1 MFTSRW
7 RRSGLAVMTCTVGL
21 LILAAEPSTAG
32 AVHPHNATTTY
43 GCRSPYLGRQSL
55 PVAVTGNTPTSVST
69 PFAEV
74 SMSGF
79 QVSVTIPASAVDK
92 AMSKGAT
99 AVTTTVKEIDI
110 NASDAR
116 VKTMNAMNAPVTVGP
131 TTLVTGQAV
140 VVTVPAS
147 PSTTGTWAAKKRG
160 TMAFT
165 TGHATIFLNFSSA
178 GSTTLACKAT
188 PPAVISTTM
197 IT

>member
-1 MFTSRW
+1 
-7 RRSGLAVMTCTVGL
+7 MTCAMGI
-21 LILAAEPSTAG
+21 LILAAVPSTAG
-32 AVHPHNATTTY
+32 AVHPHNASTSY
-43 GCRSPYLGRQSL
+43 SCRSAYLGRPSL

-99 AVTTTVKEIDI
+99 AVTATVRMIDI

-116 VKTMNAMNAPVTVGP
+116 VKTMNVTNTPITVGP
-131 TTLVTGQAV
+131 ITLVTGQAV

-147 PSTTGTWAAKKRG
+147 PTTTGTSAAKKTG
-160 TMAFT
+160 TMTFT
-165 TGHATIFLNFSSA
+165 TGNAIIFLSFSSA